1 MQTSRSDSPPPVLCE
16 FCSGTHR
23 GITTSQSGSRGMS
36 TVVRCLA
43 NLNKEVEL
51 PRAARLPNSHLFR
64 WRIFPYKS
72 YDCNTAD
79 MYRGHEYG
87 FAVSR
92 WCSSTPSTLGPLM
105 PEMGNTTKM
114 TADENITF

>member
-1 MQTSRSDSPPPVLCE
+1 
-16 FCSGTHR
+16 
-23 GITTSQSGSRGMS
+23 MS